1 VSTSAGEGPYEL
13 VVPGPV
19 SRAIREELPEAVA
32 WAVIEFANGPLVDN
46 PHRVGAELRGHLR
59 GIHSAHLATFRIQ
72 YVIDDEQRTVTL
84 RRVKARSDVYGLSWD
99 GDADAR
105 PTTPSA
111 GRARRSL
118 CSIATQGA
126 MMTAASP
133 YLTADL
139 ARCGDVP

>member
-84 RRVKARSDVYGLSWD
+84 HRVKARSDVYGLS
-99 GDADAR
+99 
-105 PTTPSA
+105 
-111 GRARRSL
+111 
-118 CSIATQGA
+118 
-126 MMTAASP
+126 
-133 YLTADL
+133 
-139 ARCGDVP
+139 